1 MSGDMGGDRTATPH
15 HPTTGPPSL
24 PRRCLNMPL
33 ESVRLQRRQ
42 WRGLFSFFFLQLL
55 ETVAMT
61 SMSPLTSRT
70 VETANDNWIWC
81 EVQMSTLRRCWEHE
95 MAYGS
100 DNHAAGD
107 DMDDGSSTSSK
118 SSDPPSS
125 AWAWGRQWW
134 ERPDL
139 TYRLLLSPCSWGGT
153 ARWDE
158 P

>member
-15 HPTTGPPSL
+15 HPTTGPHSL

-125 AWAWGRQWW
+125 A
-134 ERPDL
+134 
-139 TYRLLLSPCSWGGT
+139 LLGHEAASDGKGQI
-153 ARWDE
+153 
-158 P
+158 